1 MAYNH
6 HLGELLGR
14 KLIWLISLYL
24 ADTGG
29 YYLISREEY
38 DAAIENVKAET
49 GADDLVAL
57 SHWDANAER
66 GEYNCLTMQH
76 NMICDKDLL
85 FH

>member
-1 MAYNH
+1 MF
-6 HLGELLGR
+6 R
-14 KLIWLISLYL
+14 KLTWLISLYL

-29 YYLISREEY
+29 YYLISGEEY

-57 SHWDANAER
+57 THWDASAER
-66 GEYNCLTMQH
+66 GEYKLISGNGDYVQH
-76 NMICDKDLL
+76 NMICDIDLL